1 MSGSSSSPQPAAP
14 VSGSDGG
21 HGWPPAAVV
30 TGVAAVVAIG
40 LQLWG
45 VYRVTG
51 PPNPPWFPNAD
62 KLEHL
67 VGFGLPVALIMVT
80 AVLCGVRGPALR
92 RVGIITGLVFVG
104 HAVVSETIQHFFYTT
119 RTGDP
124 FDALADAAGVLLA
137 LLAVGL
143 VTTRDPA
150 PGDVLVASILL
161 ADGVFNQTVV
171 LILDCDEDGA
181 LGVIL
186 NEISQTPLDAVL
198 PDWVKAVSEPRL
210 LFHGG
215 PVSPNGAICLASVTN
230 AGEEPPGWRPL
241 FDTVGLLH
249 LRIFAGYAGWGA
261 GQLQSEIAEG
271 MWHVA
276 DAVYDDVFGTR
287 PLDLWRGV
295 LRRQHSDLALFS
307 TWVED
312 PESN

>member
-1 MSGSSSSPQPAAP
+1 MTS
-14 VSGSDGG
+14 
-21 HGWPPAAVV
+21 
-30 TGVAAVVAIG
+30 
-40 LQLWG
+40 
-45 VYRVTG
+45 
-51 PPNPPWFPNAD
+51 
-62 KLEHL
+62 
-67 VGFGLPVALIMVT
+67 
-80 AVLCGVRGPALR
+80 
-92 RVGIITGLVFVG
+92 
-104 HAVVSETIQHFFYTT
+104 
-119 RTGDP
+119 
-124 FDALADAAGVLLA
+124 
-137 LLAVGL
+137 
-143 VTTRDPA
+143 RDPA

-249 LRIFAGYAGWGA
+249 LDTPIEIVAGAYRDLRIFAGYAGWGA
-261 GQLQSEIAEG
+261 GQLQSEIADG

-276 DAVYDDVFGTR
+276 DATYDDVFGTQ